1 MEKIMSFQIEVKEI
15 ADGWETLVKKI
26 MDEGKEIKDERGS
39 LTKEILNT
47 VVTINNPL
55 GNKMS
60 EDFYLNK
67 IAKVQEIRIPEG
79 YFWSGE
85 KLELY
90 SEQFLSKNLQG
101 FVYTYGNRLRKHF
114 NDIDQIKIAIER
126 LKNCEESRRAISVT
140 WDPTVD
146 TKTEEVPCMI
156 LVDLKIRNKKL
167 YTTALWRSHDIYGAW
182 FPNAVGLTH
191 LANYAAEKLDVEVG
205 AVTIHSISAHIYEVN
220 FKDAEKILE

>member
-1 MEKIMSFQIEVKEI
+1 MAFQIEVKEI
-15 ADGWETLVKKI
+15 ADGWETLVRKI
-26 MDEGKEIKDERGS
+26 MAEGKEIKDERGS

-47 VVTINNPL
+47 LVTITNPL

-60 EDFYLNK
+60 EGFYLNK
-67 IAKVQEIRIPEG
+67 IAPVQDIRVPEG

-90 SEQFLSKNLQG
+90 SEQFLSKDNQG
-101 FVYTYGNRLRKHF
+101 FVYTYGNRLRAHF
-114 NDIDQIKIAIER
+114 EGIDQINIAIDR

-156 LVDLKIRNKKL
+156 LVDLKIRDNKL
-167 YTTALWRSHDIYGAW
+167 QTTALWRSHDIYGAF

-191 LANYAAEKLDVEVG
+191 LAKYAADKLNIDVGTVN
-205 AVTIHSISAHIYEVN
+205 IHSISAHIYSVN
-220 FKDAEKILE
+220 FQDIYNILDL